1 MSAPSAGVSL
11 VTTNWSTSL
20 IEVTTIRDYGGTR
33 VEGRAPGVIRANPCE
48 RHGGGCSIDRLNIFA
63 PFVNGGVVVE
73 RSHDRFCTG
82 FRGAD
87 FGPMKI
93 SGMMNGGPEVTLI
106 IGVTSVARK
115 GKKKKGERDD
125 RLLAV
130 LILTNEKSLLGL
142 LSSSER
148 IYIYI

>member
-1 MSAPSAGVSL
+1 
-11 VTTNWSTSL
+11 
-20 IEVTTIRDYGGTR
+20 
-33 VEGRAPGVIRANPCE
+33 
-48 RHGGGCSIDRLNIFA
+48 
-63 PFVNGGVVVE
+63 
-73 RSHDRFCTG
+73 
-82 FRGAD
+82 
-87 FGPMKI
+87 MKI

-115 GKKKKGERDD
+115 GEKKKKGERDD

-148 IYIYI
+148 IYIYIYG